1 MIHYPGGALPPYPAY
16 LPHDHIM
23 KKTSFFTFGLFLFIL
38 SAGAQQNKIGLTLS
52 GGGAKGLAH
61 IGILKAIDSAGLKI
75 DLVTGT
81 SMGSIVGGL
90 YAAGYSA
97 DSIEHLART
106 LDWKLLLTNNVS
118 MRAYTMEE
126 KSEYGKY
133 AVELAASKG
142 KVSLPTGFLES
153 QELWLKLQEL
163 FFPVSHIKDFN
174 KLPRPFRCIGTDLAT
189 GNAVVLKDGDIVSA
203 IRASMA
209 IPGVFSAVDRDGKR
223 LVDGGVVRNFPVKD
237 AVEMGASYTIGV
249 SVSTPLKNVK
259 ELDNA
264 FKILTQVIFLNE
276 EKDRQQ
282 ESKLCNLL
290 IDVPMG
296 DFTSGSFGQ
305 ANAIIDLGID
315 EGRKYYP
322 YFKKLADSLNHVVSD
337 SGRAVS
343 SKLIEKKRIN
353 KITISGLKQGFRE
366 SFNEQ
371 LYLPVPGEYSA
382 EEITS
387 ALRNAFAY
395 RMYKNITYTLKPDS
409 AGGYIMDC
417 HAVPEPA
424 ATVKAAINYNTF
436 MGFSVIGN
444 FTLRN
449 FLTPSSRTL
458 VTLNVGDN
466 FRGLAEHLQLFGY
479 RNPWSNRTRFYIEHQ
494 EFPFYRDFKQEG
506 NYKNKY
512 YLLDN
517 QFLNTSRR
525 RWSGGLGARWEK
537 VDVNPTIQ
545 TGNYYEGQSRF
556 FTLYTVMNY
565 NTFERPF
572 FSAKGTK
579 IDFLAGYVLGLNPN
593 LNLYLDGN
601 YLGNL
606 DDLGIN
612 YGNYLRVTLQAKRVA
627 PISKRWAGI
636 LDLNSGINFGPNQ
649 SMLNHFVMG
658 GVTNVSRNQIVFP
671 GLREGK
677 LLTESAVATQ
687 VGLRWNV
694 ISDAYVTL
702 NGSLLYYDF
711 IKKSGSNTTPSL
723 ISGTGLTFGYNLPIG
738 PFEYTVMYGG
748 KGVGWSTYLNF
759 GFPFKAQ

>member
-1 MIHYPGGALPPYPAY
+1 
-16 LPHDHIM
+16 M
-23 KKTSFFTFGLFLFIL
+23 KNFCLLLIINIL
-38 SAGAQQNKIGLTLS
+38 TTLSGICQQNKIGLTLS

-90 YAAGYSA
+90 YAAGYSGE
-97 DSIEHLART
+97 SIEKLARDI
-106 LDWKLLLTNNVS
+106 DWKVLLSNNVS

-133 AVELAASKG
+133 AVELAASRNKI
-142 KVSLPTGFLES
+142 SLPTGFLES

-163 FFPVSHIKDFN
+163 FFPVAHIKDFN

-209 IPGVFSAVDRDGKR
+209 IPGVFSAVDRNGTR

-237 AVEMGASYTIGV
+237 AVELGATYTIGV

-296 DFTSGSFGQ
+296 DFTSASFNQ
-305 ANAIIDLGID
+305 ANAIIDLGIE

-322 YFKKLADSLNHVVSD
+322 YFKKLADSLEKSLPGSANGAPLH
-337 SGRAVS
+337 
-343 SKLIEKKRIN
+343 LTEKKRIN
-353 KITISGLKQGFRE
+353 KVTVSGLKQSFRE
-366 SFNEQ
+366 SFFEQ

-382 EEITS
+382 EEITG

-395 RMYKNITYTLKPDS
+395 RMYKNITYTLRPDT
-409 AGGYIMDC
+409 AGGYIMQC
-417 HAVPEPA
+417 SSMPEPA
-424 ATVKAAINYNTF
+424 ATVKAAIHYNTF
-436 MGFSVIGN
+436 MGFSIIGN
-444 FTLRN
+444 LTLRN
-449 FLTPSSRTL
+449 FLTPASRSM
-458 VTLNVGDN
+458 VSVNAGDN
-466 FRGLAEHLQLFGY
+466 FRMLAEHLQLFGY
-479 RNPWSNRTRFYIEHQ
+479 RNPWSNRTRFYVEHQ
-494 EFPFYRDFKQEG
+494 EFPFYQNFKQEG
-506 NYKNKY
+506 NYKIKY

-525 RWSGGLGARWEK
+525 KWSGGLGARWELA
-537 VDVNPTIQ
+537 DVNPTIEI
-545 TGNYYEGQSRF
+545 GNYFEGKSRF

-572 FSAKGTK
+572 FPAKGTK
-579 IDFLAGYVLGLNPN
+579 IDFLAGYVLGLNPD
-593 LNLYLDGN
+593 LDVYLDGN
-601 YLGNL
+601 FLGNL
-606 DDLGIN
+606 DDLGVN
-612 YGNYLRVTLQAKRVA
+612 YSNYFRVTLHARRVA
-627 PISKRWAGI
+627 PISKKWAGL
-636 LDLNSGINFGPNQ
+636 LDFNSGINFGPDQ
-649 SMLNHFVMG
+649 SMLNNFVVG
-658 GVTNVSRNQIVFP
+658 GVTNVVRNQIVFP

-677 LLTESAVATQ
+677 LLTESAIAAQ
-687 VGLRWNV
+687 AGLRWNV
-694 ISDAYVTL
+694 ISDAYITL
-702 NGSLLYYDF
+702 NGNLLYYDF
-711 IKKSGSNTTPSL
+711 IKKSMSSSSPSW
-723 ISGTGLTFGYNLPIG
+723 ISGAGLTLGYNLPIG
-738 PFEYTVMYGG
+738 PVEYTIMYGG
-748 KGVGWSTYLNF
+748 KGVGWSSYLNF
-759 GFPFKAQ
+759 GFPFKSQ

>member
-1 MIHYPGGALPPYPAY
+1 MNHSPDLALHRMPAF
-16 LPHDHIM
+16 LPHEYLM
-23 KKTSFFTFGLFLFIL
+23 KKIALLFTLTLFVLL
-38 SAGAQQNKIGLTLS
+38 TRAQQNKIGLTLS

-97 DSIEHLART
+97 DSIEMLARAI
-106 LDWKLLLTNNVS
+106 DWKVLLSNNVS

-133 AVELAASKG
+133 AVELAAAEG
-142 KVSLPTGFLES
+142 KVYLPTGFLES

-163 FFPVSHIKDFN
+163 FFPVAHIKDFN
-174 KLPRPFRCIGTDLAT
+174 NLPRPFRCIGTDLAT

-209 IPGVFSAVDRDGKR
+209 IPGVFSAVDRNGKR

-237 AVEMGASYTIGV
+237 VIDMGADFTIGV
-249 SVSTPLKNVK
+249 SVSTPIKNVK

-290 IDVPMG
+290 IDIPMG
-296 DFTSGSFGQ
+296 DFTSGSFNQ
-305 ANAIIDLGID
+305 SNAIIDLGIE

-322 YFKKLADSLNHVVSD
+322 YFKKLADSLNHRVTD
-337 SGRAVS
+337 SGNALPAGHTGK
-343 SKLIEKKRIN
+343 KLIN
-353 KITISGLKQGFRE
+353 KITVSGLKQNFRE
-366 SFNEQ
+366 TFHEQ
-371 LYLPVPGEYSA
+371 LYLPVPAEYTA
-382 EEITS
+382 DEITS
-387 ALRNAFAY
+387 ALRNAFAS
-395 RMYKNITYTLKPDS
+395 RMYKSITYTLKPDAA
-409 AGGYIMDC
+409 AGFILNC
-417 HAVPEPA
+417 HLVPEQPS
-424 ATVKAAINYNTF
+424 TIKAAINYNTF

-444 FTLRN
+444 LTLRN
-449 FLTPSSRTL
+449 FFTPASRSL
-458 VTLNVGDN
+458 LSLNIGEN

-479 RNPWSNRTRFYIEHQ
+479 RNPWSNRTRFYMEHQ
-494 EFPFYRDFKQEG
+494 EFPFYQDFKQEG
-506 NYKNKY
+506 NYKIKY

-525 RWSGGLGARWEK
+525 RWSAGLGARWEM

-545 TGNYYEGQSRF
+545 VGNYYEGQSRF

-572 FSAKGTK
+572 FPAKGTK
-579 IDFLAGYVLGLNPN
+579 IDFMAGYVLGLNPD
-593 LNLYLDGN
+593 LKVYRDEEF
-601 YLGNL
+601 LGSL
-606 DDLGIN
+606 DDLGVG
-612 YGNYLRVTLQAKRVA
+612 YDNYLRVTLRAQRVA
-627 PISKRWAGI
+627 PISKRFAAL
-636 LDLNSGINFGPNQ
+636 LDLNGGVNFGPYQ
-649 SMLNHFVMG
+649 SMLNNFVIG
-658 GVTNVSRNQIVFP
+658 GLTNVTRNQILFP

-677 LLTESAVATQ
+677 VLTESAVATRF
-687 VGLRWNV
+687 GLRWNV
-694 ISDAYVTL
+694 LSDAYVTF
-702 NGSLLYYDF
+702 NGNVLCYDF
-711 IKKSGSNTTPSL
+711 INKSPVGNKTSW
-723 ISGTGLTFGYNLPIG
+723 ISGTGLTVGYNLPIG

>member
-1 MIHYPGGALPPYPAY
+1 
-16 LPHDHIM
+16 M
-23 KKTSFFTFGLFLFIL
+23 KKTCFLAFALLLFSLT
-38 SAGAQQNKIGLTLS
+38 AGAQQPKIGLTLS

-97 DSIEHLART
+97 DSIEQLARGM
-106 LDWKLLLTNNVS
+106 DWKLLLTNNVS

-133 AVELAASKG
+133 AVELAAANG
-142 KVSLPTGFLES
+142 KVTLPTGFLES

-163 FFPVSHIKDFN
+163 FFPVSQIKNFD
-174 KLPRPFRCIGTDLAT
+174 KLPRPFRCIGTDLAN
-189 GNAVVLKDGDIVSA
+189 GNPVVLKDGDIVSA

-209 IPGVFSAVDRDGKR
+209 IPGIFSAVDRSGKR

-237 AVEMGASYTIGV
+237 AVEMGATYTIGV

-296 DFTSGSFGQ
+296 DFTSGSFNQ
-305 ANAIIDLGID
+305 ANAIIDLGI
-315 EGRKYYP
+315 EVGRQYYP
-322 YFKKLADSLNHVVSD
+322 FFKKLADSLNHVVTD

-353 KITISGLKQGFRE
+353 SITVSGLKQGFRE
-366 SFNEQ
+366 SFKEQ
-371 LYLPVPGEYSA
+371 LYLPVPAEYSA
-382 EEITS
+382 EEITY

-395 RMYKNITYTLKPDS
+395 RMYKNITYTLKPDT
-409 AGGYIMDC
+409 ANGYIMEC
-417 HAVPEPA
+417 QGVPEPA
-424 ATVKAAINYNTF
+424 ATVKAGINYNTF

-444 FTLRN
+444 LTLRN
-449 FLTPSSRTL
+449 FFTPSSRTL
-458 VTLNVGDN
+458 LSLNIGDN

-494 EFPFYRDFKQEG
+494 EYPFYQDFKQEG

-525 RWSGGLGARWEK
+525 RWSGGVGARWEMA
-537 VDVNPTIQ
+537 DVNPTIQ
-545 TGNYYEGQSRF
+545 IGDYFEGQSRF

-565 NTFERPF
+565 NTFEKPF
-572 FSAKGTK
+572 FPVKGTK

-593 LNLYLDGN
+593 LNVYEDGIF
-601 YLGNL
+601 LGNL
-606 DDLGIN
+606 DDLGVN
-612 YGNYLRVTLQAKRVA
+612 YGNYMRVTLHAKRVA

-636 LDLNSGINFGPNQ
+636 LDLNSGVNFGPDQ
-649 SMLNHFVMG
+649 SMLNNFMIG
-658 GVTNVSRNQIVFP
+658 GVTNVVRNQIVFP

-702 NGSLLYYDF
+702 NGSILYYDF
-711 IKKSGSNTTPSL
+711 IKKSLTNTTPSW
-723 ISGTGLTFGYNLPIG
+723 ISGTGLTLGYNLPIG